1 MNLIEHDP
9 SLNILPF
16 DGEANYFGPIL
27 SHQKTEH
34 YLKNLLDTIK
44 WENDQLVIYGKH
56 ITTKRKVAWYGDNN
70 YAYSYSNATKHALD
84 WTEELSN
91 LKTIVERL
99 TNSNFNSCLLNLYH
113 NGDEGVSWHSDDEET
128 LGNNPTI
135 ASLTFGAERKFSLK
149 HKSSKQTV
157 SLTLETGSLF
167 VMKGATQSNWV
178 HCLPKM
184 KSITAPRINLT
195 FRMYRREFSE

>member
-16 DGEANYFGPIL
+16 DGESNYFGSIL
-27 SHQKTEH
+27 PHQETEH
-34 YLKNLLDTIK
+34 YLKYLLDTIK
-44 WENDQLVIYGKH
+44 WQNDQLVIYGKH
-56 ITTKRKVAWYGDNN
+56 ITTKRKVAWYGDSN
-70 YAYSYSNATKHALD
+70 YAYSYSNTTKHALD

-91 LKTIVERL
+91 LKDIVEKL
-99 TNSNFNSCLLNLYH
+99 THTNFNSCLLNLYH
-113 NGDEGVSWHSDDEET
+113 NGDEGVNWHSDDEST

-149 HKSSKQTV
+149 HKITKETV
-157 SLTLETGSLF
+157 SLTLEAGSLF
-167 VMKGATQSNWV
+167 VMKGSTQSNWI

-184 KSITAPRINLT
+184 KNITTPRINLT
-195 FRMYRREFSE
+195 FRKFR

>member
-16 DGEANYFGPIL
+16 DGEANYFGSIF
-27 SHQKTEH
+27 SHQETEH
-34 YLKNLLDTIK
+34 YLKHLLDTIK
-44 WENDQLVIYGKH
+44 WQNDQLIIYGKH
-56 ITTKRKVAWYGDNN
+56 ITTKRKVAWYGDSN
-70 YAYSYSNATKHALD
+70 YAYTYSHATKHALD
-84 WTEELSN
+84 WTEDLTN
-91 LKTIVERL
+91 LKSIVEEL

-128 LGNNPTI
+128 LGYNPTI

-149 HKSSKQTV
+149 HKTSKQTV

-167 VMKGATQSNWV
+167 VMKGTTQSNWA

-184 KSITAPRINLT
+184 KSITTPRINLT
-195 FRMYRREFSE
+195 FRMYR